1 MSEFEKGE
9 AYETTGASTFF
20 PNIVCCDT
28 ATSDTEMKESSAGG
42 WASYERNARAH
53 LEHRFCL
60 RHCEMKSSPWDVDY
74 VTGVATAHTWKSPLL
89 GVV

>member
-20 PNIVCCDT
+20 PNIVSCDT
-28 ATSDTEMKESSAGG
+28 ATSDTEMKESSAVG
-42 WASYERNARAH
+42 WGSYERNVRTH
-53 LEHRFCL
+53 LETAY
-60 RHCEMKSSPWDVDY
+60 SP
-74 VTGVATAHTWKSPLL
+74 

>member
-20 PNIVCCDT
+20 PNIVSCDT
-28 ATSDTEMKESSAGG
+28 ATSLHRNEKSRQRG
-42 WASYERNARAH
+42 SYERNAPPH
-53 LEHRFCL
+53 LETAY
-60 RHCEMKSSPWDVDY
+60 SP
-74 VTGVATAHTWKSPLL
+74 